1 MEDKEINKL
10 VVAPEKIKNI
20 LSLYKE
26 GSIDE
31 DESYNM
37 LEEWFSI
44 KHAETL
50 WGERE
55 DGK

>member
-10 VVAPEKIKNI
+10 VDAPEEIKNI

-50 WGERE
+50 EL
-55 DGK
+55 